1 MLKSILKEAWV
12 PLLFFG
18 ITWVVIYQ
26 NNKLSKENDRLSD
39 NTEILLQDNGKY
51 KDEVSVMRLTVDEL
65 KDVVT
70 SDSSL
75 KSHLV
80 DSLKIKE
87 KQIQTLIKAKIS
99 VKDTIKTPIYK
110 DSIVYK
116 DTIIPVL
123 KFKNDGKYLKINGI
137 IQSDTVQINYD
148 YSSEADVIIY
158 NKKMKKWWWQRLF
171 EKPTL
176 RATIKADD
184 PKCGIQIR
192 NTIVVKE

>member
-1 MLKSILKEAWV
+1 M
-12 PLLFFG
+12 
-18 ITWVVIYQ
+18 
-26 NNKLSKENDRLSD
+26 SKENDRLSD

-99 VKDTIKTPIYK
+99 VKDTIKMPIYK

-116 DTIIPVL
+116 DTLIPVL
-123 KFKNDGKYLKINGI
+123 KFKNGVSISKLTELFKA
-137 IQSDTVQINYD
+137 IQY
-148 YSSEADVIIY
+148 
-158 NKKMKKWWWQRLF
+158 K
-171 EKPTL
+171 
-176 RATIKADD
+176 
-184 PKCGIQIR
+184 
-192 NTIVVKE
+192 